1 MQQMRSSSNSFDV
14 QKLSHLNVNC
24 QLANN
29 SEKAQIFME
38 GMRVCHA
45 QVFNTCDEGRD
56 IN

>member
-1 MQQMRSSSNSFDV
+1 MRSSSNSFDV